1 MVSLALLRT
10 FKFYVF
16 LSCCQPY
23 NRIRLCNREGFAA
36 DLKKRGFKFL
46 GSTLL
51 YSYLQAVGLIN
62 DHATTCPMFKEIG
75 GKIFT

>member
-1 MVSLALLRT
+1 
-10 FKFYVF
+10 
-16 LSCCQPY
+16 
-23 NRIRLCNREGFAA
+23 AA

-62 DHATTCPMFKEIG
+62 DHATTCPMFKKIG